1 MLEKVIENLKK
12 NGFSVEVADT
22 KWKAFDIAKTYL
34 VDGISVGLGGSTTV
48 EEIGLLNYLETRK
61 SITLHNQYEKG
72 ISMEENLNRRRE
84 GMLSDLF
91 IASSNA
97 ITHDG
102 YLVNVDGTGN
112 RVAAQIFGPKKVL
125 LIVGV
130 NKIVKD
136 LDEALDR
143 LKNTAAAKNIER
155 INEKAKSFGKEPSYC
170 WDNIAN
176 KFTLIKNEK
185 PGRTDII
192 LVKEELG
199 F

>member
-1 MLEKVIENLKK
+1 
-12 NGFSVEVADT
+12 
-22 KWKAFDIAKTYL
+22 
-34 VDGISVGLGGSTTV
+34 
-48 EEIGLLNYLETRK
+48 
-61 SITLHNQYEKG
+61 
-72 ISMEENLNRRRE
+72 MEENLNRRRE

-136 LDEALDR
+136 LDEAFDR

>member
-136 LDEALDR
+136 LDEAFDR

>member
-136 LDEALDR
+136 LDEAFDR

-185 PGRTDII
+185 LGRTDII

>member
-136 LDEALDR
+136 LDEAFDR

-176 KFTLIKNEK
+176 KFTLIKSEK